1 MPTVLKD
8 AQTIEDF
15 VTGLAFFGTG
25 GGGGRLEDGIE
36 MLMPLVR
43 SGKGITLVSPDE
55 LDDDTWTC
63 SVSSFGGRDPDAPP
77 APAELATYRLTAERF
92 TLVERMA
99 AAVREL
105 EAFRGVHIGA
115 LVSVELGS
123 AATVG
128 TILAGLALGVP
139 ALDSD
144 YVGRAKPEVGQS
156 KIAMHGGRRTPMVF
170 VDRWGNVTI
179 VKSTVTDLMADRLGR
194 QISVA
199 AYGRGVGASGHL
211 FQLGTARPGMV
222 RGSLLAAVPVGEA
235 LRTGARGPE
244 TLRLLRE
251 RTGGGVLFAGTAV
264 ATDWESDEPYTF
276 RTFTY
281 RIRGTGVFA
290 GETGRVWVKNEHHV
304 VWRDDRVVG
313 TSPDLLVVLDA
324 ATNRPLSTR
333 GEVVPGRDVVVFGA
347 PPLDAAWHTPAGL
360 ALLGPRHFGFDFDHV
375 PLDIANGDAHHSP

>member
-1 MPTVLKD
+1 MATVLSD
-8 AQTIEDF
+8 VQTIEDF

-36 MLMPLVR
+36 MLVPFVKR
-43 SGKGITLVSPDE
+43 GQPITLVRPEE
-55 LDDDTWTC
+55 LPDDTWTC

-77 APAELATYRLTAERF
+77 PAAELASCGLVSEKL
-92 TLVERMA
+92 TLVERMV

-105 EAFRGVHIGA
+105 EEFRGVRVGA

-128 TILAGLALGVP
+128 TILAGLALGIP
-139 ALDSD
+139 TLDSD

-199 AYGRGVGASGHL
+199 AYGRGVGAGGHL
-211 FQLGTARPGMV
+211 FRLAEARKGLV
-222 RGSLLAAVPVGEA
+222 RGSLLAAIPVGTA
-235 LRTGARGPE
+235 LRAGAGARDPLAPLVE
-244 TLRLLRE
+244 VTR
-251 RTGGGVLFAGTAV
+251 GGVLFTGIAAGTE
-264 ATDWESDEPYTF
+264 WESDEPYTF
-276 RTFTY
+276 RKFTY
-281 RIRGTGVFA
+281 TIEGTGRCA
-290 GETGRVWVKNEHHV
+290 GQRCRIWVKNEHHV
-304 VWRDDRVVG
+304 VWRDGTVVG
-313 TSPDLLVVLDA
+313 TSPDILVVLDA
-324 ATNRPLSTR
+324 ETNRPLSTR
-333 GEVVPGRDVVVFGA
+333 GEVTPGRHVVVFGMA
-347 PPLDAAWHTPAGL
+347 PLDPEWHSPQGL

-375 PLDIANGDAHHSP
+375 PLDVI